1 MGKFATAATD
11 VFFCLLGIFAA
22 LYAMVPK
29 ESFGTSF
36 RPLLSVTWPAT
47 AVSECLIQL
56 EMTINSETRDIGMP
70 DPDYGGFID
79 NGGSGEGQC
88 RWQMILDDAGSGGQ
102 DVVLEVILPF
112 LIGCAEATFAD
123 AKPAQLCTNGTTG
136 NTSATLTWEVGDNA

>member
-22 LYAMVPK
+22 LYAVVPK

-47 AVSECLIQL
+47 EVSECLIQIEL
-56 EMTINSETRDIGMP
+56 MVNSEKRDIGMP
-70 DPDYGGFID
+70 DPDYGGFSND
-79 NGGSGEGQC
+79 EC
-88 RWQMILDDAGSGGQ
+88 RWQMILDDAGTGGQ
-102 DVVLEVILPF
+102 DIVLEVILPF
-112 LIGCAEATFAD
+112 LLGCAEATFAE
-123 AKPAQLCTNGTTG
+123 AEPAELCTNGTTG